1 MTTKH
6 LLIIFLI
13 ILFLIRNKET
23 FTVQYN
29 QYFLDDGNKLCC
41 GQQYPVPF
49 KHNYEDD
56 VCNNNN
62 EYVSSDIVCNS
73 SYNDTGCLCLTKD
86 QFNHLSNRGKNS
98 DF

>member
-23 FTVQYN
+23 FAVQYN
-29 QYFLDDGNKLCC
+29 QYFLDDGNNGNSGVHDNLCSKLCC

-49 KHNYEDD
+49 KYNYEDD
-56 VCNNNN
+56 VCNNN
-62 EYVSSDIVCNS
+62 
-73 SYNDTGCLCLTKD
+73 
-86 QFNHLSNRGKNS
+86 
-98 DF
+98 